1 MNSFINRNILNK
13 KVTLNLIIF
22 SLIIFFLSI
31 ISSLRFKE
39 DYKIK
44 YIDDNAITLAN
55 NWNLENS
62 FNNTKT
68 IVNFPMNLKYH
79 HNTTYSFSKIL
90 DEDLDEDSDMLCLRI
105 GFSNVNVYLDDNL
118 IYSSAF
124 SDYEKF
130 KNKGN
135 NTLHMIPL
143 DSNIKY
149 KELKFVVEMKSN
161 FSLPYDIKPPIIGNE
176 TSIIHS
182 LISSQVLNYVII
194 FLLITFTLSIF
205 VISAIAFYKNKNN
218 IFHLLYIGIFA
229 LLSSIYAISEINIMQ
244 ILIPNT
250 YLLNNLT
257 FMPLMLV
264 GIPIVM
270 IMIETTNKKYTKPLL
285 ITTYSMIINFI
296 IQSLLTLFGI
306 LDLRSML
313 ISSHILIMINGIL
326 SLYIMILSWHD
337 RSFSSKCFTISIVP
351 MILGTS
357 IDIILFYLHIPHYYG
372 ILFQIGVLIFIVIQ
386 LWYVIN
392 KYFNYYKLSIKSS
405 VYEKMAFTDT
415 ITNLENRAA
424 FEKKITFIDKN
435 INDFSSIWCI
445 SMDLN
450 NLKFVNDNLGHAS
463 GDTVITSF
471 SKILKDTFNS
481 IGNSYR
487 TGGDEFIVIVND
499 ISKSSLECKIS
510 DLYNSINKF
519 NSNSTLKISV
529 ALGYDNFK
537 INEDN
542 KITDLITRADKLMY
556 IDKKETKKNLPN
568 KYLF

>member
-1 MNSFINRNILNK
+1 MKKFINRNILNK

-22 SLIIFFLSI
+22 CLIIFFLSI
-31 ISSLRFKE
+31 ASSLRFE
-39 DYKIK
+39 TDYKNK
-44 YIDDNAITLAN
+44 YIDDNSIILSDNWTL
-55 NWNLENS
+55 EDS
-62 FNNTKT
+62 HNNTKN
-68 IVNFPMNLKYH
+68 IVKFPMNLKYH
-79 HNTTYSFSKIL
+79 HNTTYSFSKVL
-90 DEDLDEDSDMLCLRI
+90 TQDLDENFDTLCLRT
-105 GFSNVNVYLDDNL
+105 GFSNLNVYLDNDL
-118 IYSSAF
+118 IYISN
-124 SDYEKF
+124 F
-130 KNKGN
+130 KNYESLSNKGSS
-135 NTLHMIPL
+135 TLYMIPL
-143 DSNIKY
+143 TSKLKG
-149 KELKFVVEMKSN
+149 KELKFMVEMKSN
-161 FSLPYDIKPPIIGNE
+161 FSLPYDIKAPIIGNKI
-176 TSIIHS
+176 SIIHT
-182 LISSQVLNYVII
+182 LISSQILNYVII

-205 VISAIAFYKNKNN
+205 VIATIAFYKSHKN

-229 LLSSIYAISEINIMQ
+229 LLSSIYAISETNIIQ

-257 FMPLMLV
+257 FMSLMLV

-270 IMIETTNKKYTKPLL
+270 IMIETTNKKYTRPLL

-296 IQSLLTLFGI
+296 AQSLLTLFGI

-313 ISSHILIMINGIL
+313 IISHILIMLSGIL

-351 MILGTS
+351 MIVGTS

-372 ILFQIGVLIFIVIQ
+372 ILFQIGVLVFIVIQ

-392 KYFNYYKLSIKSS
+392 KYFSYYRLSIKSS
-405 VYEKMAFTDT
+405 IYEKMAFTDT
-415 ITNLENRAA
+415 ITRLENRAA
-424 FEKKITFIDKN
+424 FEKKITFIDNN
-435 INDFSSIWCI
+435 INEFSSIWCI

-450 NLKFVNDNLGHAS
+450 NLKLVNDNLGHAS
-463 GDTVITSF
+463 GDTVIISF
-471 SKILKDTFNS
+471 AKILKDTFNS
-481 IGNSYR
+481 VGNSYR
-487 TGGDEFIVIVND
+487 TGGDEFIVIVKD
-499 ISKSSLECKIS
+499 LSKSSLECKIS

-556 IDKKETKKNLPN
+556 IDKKETKKNLHN

>member
-1 MNSFINRNILNK
+1 MKKFINRNILNK
-13 KVTLNLIIF
+13 KVTLNLIVF
-22 SLIIFFLSI
+22 CLIIFFLSI
-31 ISSLRFKE
+31 VSSLRFKP
-39 DYKIK
+39 DYKTK
-44 YIDDNAITLAN
+44 YIDDNAITLSD
-55 NWNLENS
+55 NWNLKTLH
-62 FNNTKT
+62 NNTKT

-79 HNTTYSFSKIL
+79 HNNTYSFSKVL
-90 DEDLDEDSDMLCLRI
+90 TEDLDENFDTLCLRI
-105 GFSNVNVYLDDNL
+105 GFSNVNVFLDNNL
-118 IYSSAF
+118 IYTSNF
-124 SDYEKF
+124 GDYEKLS
-130 KNKGN
+130 NKGS
-135 NTLHMIPL
+135 NTIYMIPL
-143 DSNIKY
+143 GGNLKD

-161 FSLPYDIKPPIIGNE
+161 FSLPYDIKTPIIGTK
-176 TSIIHS
+176 TSIIHN

-205 VISAIAFYKNKNN
+205 VISGIAFYKSHKN

-229 LLSSIYAISEINIMQ
+229 LLSSIYAISETNIMQ

-257 FMPLMLV
+257 FMSLMLV

-296 IQSLLTLFGI
+296 MQSLLTLLGI

-313 ISSHILIMINGIL
+313 VISHILIMLNGIL

-351 MILGTS
+351 MIIGTS
-357 IDIILFYLHIPHYYG
+357 IDIVLFYVHIPHYYG
-372 ILFQIGVLIFIVIQ
+372 ILFQAGVLIFIVIQ

-392 KYFNYYKLSIKSS
+392 KYFHYYKLSIKSN

-415 ITNLENRAA
+415 ITELENRAA
-424 FEKKITFIDKN
+424 FEKKITFIDNN
-435 INDFSSIWCI
+435 ITDFSSIWCI

-450 NLKFVNDNLGHAS
+450 NLKFVNDNLGHDS
-463 GDTVITSF
+463 GDTVIISF
-471 SKILKDTFNS
+471 AKILKDTFNS
-481 IGNSYR
+481 IGSSYR
-487 TGGDEFIVIVND
+487 TGGDEFIVIVKD
-499 ISKSSLECKIS
+499 ISQSSLENKIT

-519 NSNSTLKISV
+519 NLNSNLKISV

-542 KITDLITRADKLMY
+542 KITDLLTRADKLMY
-556 IDKKETKKNLPN
+556 IDKRETKKILYN